1 MRAFKI
7 LALTI
12 SLSFFGTAYG
22 APQDRLVLVS
32 PHWEGIRYEFEAA
45 FKKHHLASTGR
56 EVVLTWLDVG
66 GTSEILRYVRSEFT
80 NKPESIGIDIVFGG
94 GIDPFLALKREQLLQ
109 PPSTSP
115 LNPEVALE
123 VAGTQLHDPDNYFF
137 APTMAVFGFI
147 CNHEVLRQIRASAPR
162 NWNELGRPELHSWIG
177 SGDPRRSGSTHM
189 AYEIILQAYGW
200 EVGWKTIYE
209 LGTNIRS
216 FAANS
221 LQVAKDVANG
231 ELACG
236 LAIDSQAT
244 ALIRLVAND
253 SLEFIVPEG
262 LSVINGDG
270 VAILKGAPNLQA
282 AESFL
287 TFLFSK
293 TAQSLWSLPV
303 GSVDGPKKYQLSRLS
318 VMPATYS
325 TPLDKYSFNPFLFKN
340 AIRYDF
346 NLGASRW
353 GLINDLLGIFVIDN
367 HTRLKTYRPSEP
379 PIPEQDMQ
387 ELLLSTSSQDPI
399 QHAKLLHAWE
409 LRAAELIG
417 GKSRVKQ
424 VFISTLLLL
433 GVVVFV
439 VFNRRTSSRR
449 GDSRTKTG
457 IVNRK

>member
-1 MRAFKI
+1 MW
-7 LALTI
+7 
-12 SLSFFGTAYG
+12 SL
-22 APQDRLVLVS
+22 V
-32 PHWEGIRYEFEAA
+32 
-45 FKKHHLASTGR
+45 
-56 EVVLTWLDVG
+56 
-66 GTSEILRYVRSEFT
+66 
-80 NKPESIGIDIVFGG
+80 
-94 GIDPFLALKREQLLQ
+94 
-109 PPSTSP
+109 
-115 LNPEVALE
+115 
-123 VAGTQLHDPDNYFF
+123 
-137 APTMAVFGFI
+137 
-147 CNHEVLRQIRASAPR
+147 
-162 NWNELGRPELHSWIG
+162 
-177 SGDPRRSGSTHM
+177 
-189 AYEIILQAYGW
+189 
-200 EVGWKTIYE
+200 
-209 LGTNIRS
+209 
-216 FAANS
+216 
-221 LQVAKDVANG
+221 
-231 ELACG
+231 
-236 LAIDSQAT
+236 
-244 ALIRLVAND
+244 
-253 SLEFIVPEG
+253 
-262 LSVINGDG
+262 
-270 VAILKGAPNLQA
+270 
-282 AESFL
+282 
-287 TFLFSK
+287 FLFSK
-293 TAQSLWSLPV
+293 TAQRLWSLPV

-457 IVNRK
+457 IVARK